1 VDVRIIAATNRDLEA
16 GLTEGKFRE
25 DLYYRLK
32 VVTIRLPPLRER
44 LQDIPRLTDYFLERF
59 ARELDIDNPGM
70 TGESKGLLTNYH
82 WPGNVR
88 ELANTIQKALIF
100 SRGYPIRPENISQVI
115 EGDMILREEEPQDNG
130 TFRQWARKALMSET
144 GEDRFDALLEQVAC
158 VLISEALEITGG
170 NRSRAAKLLGL
181 SRPTLQ
187 SKIERYRIKL
197 ETSVKLE
204 ES

>member
-1 VDVRIIAATNRDLEA
+1 
-16 GLTEGKFRE
+16 
-25 DLYYRLK
+25 
-32 VVTIRLPPLRER
+32 
-44 LQDIPRLTDYFLERF
+44 
-59 ARELDIDNPGM
+59 M
-70 TGESKGLLTNYH
+70 
-82 WPGNVR
+82 
-88 ELANTIQKALIF
+88 ANTIQKALIF

-115 EGDMILREEEPQDNG
+115 QGDMIVREEEPPDNG

-144 GEDRFDALLEQVAC
+144 GEDRFDTLMEQVAS

-197 ETSVKLE
+197 ETSVKSE
-204 ES
+204 G